1 MRRIAQG
8 HPPYAGSP
16 QSDSRSDVTS
26 KKDIWRKALRFGRKL
41 ETPLR
46 SFSAL
51 RKLRNAIVVCYLS
64 HHPTVDAFYLP

>member
-1 MRRIAQG
+1 M
-8 HPPYAGSP
+8 
-16 QSDSRSDVTS
+16 
-26 KKDIWRKALRFGRKL
+26 WRKVLRFGRKL